1 MNIFAIIAMILFILV
16 CVFGYIIFNL
26 MRKQEVAEDLVI
38 GYNEYLDKLSRVI
51 ELSDIKIKQIDA
63 QGTFKSDDEIGF
75 FFEQIKKIQ
84 DILNEFN
91 LKKLNG

>member
-1 MNIFAIIAMILFILV
+1 MFAIIAMILFILV

-51 ELSDIKIKQIDA
+51 ELSDIKIKKIDA